1 MNSNKKV
8 DIPFHHFSETY
19 KDVNIRDGHPALSID
34 PSFPFVI
41 TQFDL
46 MSHKAQA
53 EIPHRH
59 DYFEIIF
66 IEEGSGKHI
75 IDYEPYEIKTPAFY
89 FLTKGQIHFWKLEKK
104 LEGKVLLFPREFLIP
119 PATAFN
125 NEGDLAIFNSLS
137 KAPCVI
143 VNEENISKI
152 NELFKGLNEEY
163 LRKSTSSLSML
174 RAYGHIL
181 LVNLF

>member
-75 IDYEPYEIKTPAFY
+75 IDFEPNKIKDLFIFY
-89 FLTKGQIHFWKLEKK
+89 TQDYIYNTILKYY
-104 LEGKVLLFPREFLIP
+104 V
-119 PATAFN
+119 
-125 NEGDLAIFNSLS
+125 IFCLNLKFS
-137 KAPCVI
+137 KPI
-143 VNEENISKI
+143 
-152 NELFKGLNEEY
+152 Y
-163 LRKSTSSLSML
+163 SS
-174 RAYGHIL
+174 
-181 LVNLF
+181 